1 MSRARSAKWRV
12 RGDLKSEGIDG
23 LIAALNH
30 KPDLLTE
37 TTARGKRPFEDYADG
52 GFRKN
57 QHDDLARSGSRDAH
71 NANEPDRH
79 YARRIEAAGFAGVW
93 AGEFLGRTL
102 DPLTAL
108 AAFAAVT
115 EHVELG
121 VAVLQLWLHSEPR
134 HTLSPPGGDGGQGI

>member
-1 MSRARSAKWRV
+1 LSRARSAKWRV

-37 TTARGKRPFEDYADG
+37 TTARGKRPLEDYADG
-52 GFRKN
+52 GFREISTMIW
-57 QHDDLARSGSRDAH
+57 HGPGAGPRT
-71 NANEPDRH
+71 NADEPDRQLCATH
-79 YARRIEAAGFAGVW
+79 RGRGFAGVW
-93 AGEFLGRTL
+93 AGESLGRTL

-121 VAVLQLWLHSEPR
+121 VAVLQLWLHVEPR
-134 HTLSPPGGDGGQGI
+134 HTLSPLGADGGRGI